1 MLFPVVEVTRSLSNL
16 IKYTFVNFDKEDS
29 YVIDYEKKEKPVEEP
44 ELQMTQVP
52 DPEGFEAGVPVKNF
66 DQVWEEKQEEAREQA
81 RVVLEEADKE
91 AAQIL
96 EQARQEADDVR
107 QQAFDQGFEEGKAE
121 GIRRG
126 QSEIENEKNEI
137 LQEKEDFRKQYED
150 TMAQMEPKFADVLC
164 TLLQKLT
171 GVLVSDQR
179 EVLTYLIHRTMMDM
193 EPSSKFVLRVS
204 TEDFPYMEAHKEE
217 ILMKAGVDAAVEVQ
231 EEKSL
236 KDGECIIETDSQMID
251 CSFHTQLKNMTD
263 TLRLLAQSH

>member
-107 QQAFDQGFEEGKAE
+107 QQALIRDLKKAKLRE
-121 GIRRG
+121 SAGDKVRLRMKKMRSCRKKTISG
-126 QSEIENEKNEI
+126 NSMKI
-137 LQEKEDFRKQYED
+137 LWHRWNRSLRMCYVRCFR
-150 TMAQMEPKFADVLC
+150 
-164 TLLQKLT
+164 
-171 GVLVSDQR
+171 
-179 EVLTYLIHRTMMDM
+179 
-193 EPSSKFVLRVS
+193 
-204 TEDFPYMEAHKEE
+204 
-217 ILMKAGVDAAVEVQ
+217 
-231 EEKSL
+231 
-236 KDGECIIETDSQMID
+236 
-251 CSFHTQLKNMTD
+251 N
-263 TLRLLAQSH
+263 

>member
-137 LQEKEDFRKQYED
+137 LQEKDNFRKQYED

-204 TEDFPYMEAHKEE
+204 TEDFP
-217 ILMKAGVDAAVEVQ
+217 
-231 EEKSL
+231 
-236 KDGECIIETDSQMID
+236 
-251 CSFHTQLKNMTD
+251 
-263 TLRLLAQSH
+263 

>member
-16 IKYTFVNFDKEDS
+16 IKYTFVNFDKDDS
-29 YVIDYEKKEKPVEEP
+29 YVIDYEKKEKVAEEP
-44 ELQMTQVP
+44 ELQMAQAP

-81 RVVLEEADKE
+81 RVVLDEADKE

-96 EQARQEADDVR
+96 DRARQEVESVR
-107 QQAFDQGFEEGKAE
+107 QQAFDQGYEEGKAE
-121 GIRRG
+121 GIRQG
-126 QSEIENEKNEI
+126 QSEIENAKSEI
-137 LQEKEDFRKQYED
+137 LQEKKNFQKQYED

-171 GVLVSDQR
+171 GVLVSDQK
-179 EVLTYLIHRTMMDM
+179 EVLAYLIHRTMTDM

-204 TEDFPYMEAHKEE
+204 TEDLPYMEAHKEE
-217 ILMKAGVDAAVEVQ
+217 ILMKAGVDATVEVQ

-236 KDGECIIETDSQMID
+236 KEGECIIETDSQMMD
-251 CSFHTQLKNMTD
+251 CSFRTQLKNMTD